1 MLSREMT
8 GFCGKLSES
17 RIWGT
22 MRQQATVLPT
32 QPWHLQFQLRWSS
45 SLPLTLC
52 LDYNSS
58 FLTSEA
64 RPSKAGKLP
73 SGSPGMVILGTWSP
87 NCEEAQA
94 SHMGW
99 LHVGVVTNRL
109 PEVFTHRERPL
120 QMWVFT
126 CFLLLPQDTLA
137 FESSSWLSGA
147 LISNS
152 RQQKW
157 GLRGFLW
164 GHVY

>member
-1 MLSREMT
+1 
-8 GFCGKLSES
+8 
-17 RIWGT
+17 
-22 MRQQATVLPT
+22 MRQQATALSST

-64 RPSKAGKLP
+64 GPSKAGELL

-94 SHMGW
+94 SHTGW

-109 PEVFTHRERPL
+109 TEVCTHREHQL

-126 CFLLLPQDTLA
+126 CFLLPPQDTLA
-137 FESSSWLSGA
+137 LSPPADFPLLSFLKVDNKNGA
-147 LISNS
+147 LELFYGAM
-152 RQQKW
+152 RTKGDVTW
-157 GLRGFLW
+157 RG
-164 GHVY
+164 